1 MKKINRLILMLT
13 MHILLFSC
21 SLITNNKP
29 KNLNTSEIIL
39 TQKTPLE
46 SSLIKNPSGTE
57 YRVPISSIQEILNNS
72 DNSLLIK
79 QTAVKI
85 KISPQ
90 KLEEIKN
97 YLNAYKNYLNNE
109 AEWIKF
115 LDQSSVNGN
124 LIIKIDTAFEKKIN
138 FNYTNSDTKNLTELI
153 ELQMHLEKEI
163 LNLIEQSFH
172 DKNLG
177 YIQLSHINSFFPQEN
192 INSIT
197 KEIIDGEEYVAPHII
212 ANQLLKI
219 KDKKY
224 FEQFMYFL
232 KIENSTI
239 KTIIEKQKIADLHN
253 ELYYS
258 KQQPS
263 QSRSR
268 RRKRSTVDSDNSNQY
283 GLIPK
288 IIDPNTG
295 IEITPKNLRSL
306 LSNGDIILIKPKI
319 DWTEFFYFWQHV
331 GIFDEE
337 KYEATKKIAFN
348 GNDSFDIKSIIT
360 SNQIK
365 FDTAST
371 QGSGYEKLST
381 YVQSRILKIFS
392 PITDTRT
399 IQKAINFGRSRYIDN
414 NFGYMI
420 PLISSNLWTD
430 SFNLEEIHNKTY
442 CSLVVDRIYKIA
454 GLNVSR
460 NYEISGIITP
470 GEINAAAYNF
480 YMSYTITGILPSALP
495 KRLIKPSLKEK
506 FIGYNKEIVD
516 SVELKKSK
524 EKIFGRAC
532 NITNLWCSGS

>member
-1 MKKINRLILMLT
+1 MKKINRFVLILTMQILT
-13 MHILLFSC
+13 FSC
-21 SLITNNKP
+21 SLIGDNKS
-29 KNLNTSEIIL
+29 KNLSISEIIL
-39 TQKTPLE
+39 TQKTPLK
-46 SSLIKNPSGTE
+46 SSLIKNYSSTE
-57 YRVPISSIQEILNNS
+57 YRIPISSIQEILNNN
-72 DNSLLIK
+72 DNSFLIK
-79 QTAVKI
+79 KTAAKI

-109 AEWIKF
+109 TEWKRFI
-115 LDQSSVNGN
+115 DQSSLNGN
-124 LIIKIDTAFEKKIN
+124 LTIKIDTAFEKKTN
-138 FNYTNSDTKNLTELI
+138 FNHTNSDNEKLTALI
-153 ELQMHLEKEI
+153 ESQMYLEKEI
-163 LNLIEQSFH
+163 LNLIEQTFH

-232 KIENSTI
+232 KVENSTI
-239 KTIIEKQKIADLHN
+239 KTIIEKQTIADLHN

-258 KQQPS
+258 KQSPPPK
-263 QSRSR
+263 R
-268 RRKRSTVDSDNSNQY
+268 RRKRSTTVDSNNMNQY
-283 GLIPK
+283 DLISK

-295 IEITPKNLRSL
+295 IEITPKKLRSL

-516 SVELKKSK
+516 AMEFKKSE

>member
-1 MKKINRLILMLT
+1 MKEINKLMLLILT
-13 MHILLFSC
+13 AHILLFSC
-21 SLITNNKP
+21 ALITDNKS
-29 KNLNTSEIIL
+29 KNLSTSEIIL

-46 SSLIKNPSGTE
+46 SSLIKNPSNVE
-57 YRVPISSIQEILNNS
+57 YRIPISNIQEILNNN
-72 DNSLLIK
+72 DNSFLIK
-79 QTAVKI
+79 QTAAKI

-109 AEWIKF
+109 TEWIKF
-115 LDQSSVNGN
+115 IDQSSVNGN
-124 LIIKIDTAFEKKIN
+124 LIIKIDTAFEKKTN
-138 FNYTNSDTKNLTELI
+138 FNHTTSDNENLTELI

-163 LNLIEQSFH
+163 LNLIEQTFH

-197 KEIIDGEEYVAPHII
+197 KEIIDGKEYVAPHII

-224 FEQFMYFL
+224 FEQFMHFL
-232 KIENSTI
+232 KVENSKI
-239 KTIIEKQKIADLHN
+239 KTIIEKQKISDLHN

-258 KQQPS
+258 KQSPP
-263 QSRSR
+263 R
-268 RRKRSTVDSDNSNQY
+268 RRKRSTASSDNNNKY
-283 GLIPK
+283 DIIPK

-295 IEITPKNLRSL
+295 IEITPKNLRSI

-337 KYEATKKIAFN
+337 KYEATKKIAFD

-414 NFGYMI
+414 NFGYMV

-442 CSLVVDRIYKIA
+442 CSLMVDRIYKIA

-480 YMSYTITGILPSALP
+480 YMSYTIAGTLPSVLP
-495 KRLIKPSLKEK
+495 KRLIKPTLKEK

-516 SVELKKSK
+516 AIELKKSK

-532 NITNLWCSGS
+532 NITNIWCLGS

>member
-1 MKKINRLILMLT
+1 MKKIHKLSLIST
-13 MHILLFSC
+13 THILLLSC
-21 SLITNNKP
+21 ALITDNKS
-29 KNLNTSEIIL
+29 KNLSTSEIML

-46 SSLIKNPSGTE
+46 SSLIKNPSNVE
-57 YRVPISSIQEILNNS
+57 YRIPISSIQEILNND
-72 DNSLLIK
+72 DNPPLIK

-109 AEWIKF
+109 TEWIKF

-124 LIIKIDTAFEKKIN
+124 LTIKIDTAFEKKPN
-138 FNYTNSDTKNLTELI
+138 FNHANSDNENLSELI

-163 LNLIEQSFH
+163 LNLIEQTFH

-177 YIQLSHINSFFPQEN
+177 YIQLSHIDSFFPKES

-197 KEIIDGEEYVAPHII
+197 KEIIDGKEYVAPHII

-224 FEQFMYFL
+224 FEQFMHFL
-232 KIENSTI
+232 KVENSKI
-239 KTIIEKQKIADLHN
+239 QTIIEKQKISDLHN

-258 KQQPS
+258 KQSPPT
-263 QSRSR
+263 R
-268 RRKRSTVDSDNSNQY
+268 RRKRSTADSNNNNNYDI
-283 GLIPK
+283 IPK

-295 IEITPKNLRSL
+295 IEITPKNLRSI

-337 KYEATKKIAFN
+337 KYEATKKIAFD

-381 YVQSRILKIFS
+381 YVQSRILKVFS
-392 PITDTRT
+392 PITDKRT

-414 NFGYMI
+414 NFAYMV

-430 SFNLEEIHNKTY
+430 SFDLEEIHNKTY

-480 YMSYTITGILPSALP
+480 YMSYTIAGILPSALP
-495 KRLIKPSLKEK
+495 KRLIKPTLKEK

-516 SVELKKSK
+516 AIELKKSK
-524 EKIFGRAC
+524 ESIFGKAC

>member
-1 MKKINRLILMLT
+1 MKNINRLILLILT
-13 MHILLFSC
+13 THTLLFSC
-21 SLITNNKP
+21 ALIADNKS
-29 KNLNTSEIIL
+29 KNLSTSEIIL

-46 SSLIKNPSGTE
+46 SSLIKNPSNVE
-57 YRVPISSIQEILNNS
+57 YRIPISSIQEILNNNNDS
-72 DNSLLIK
+72 FLIK
-79 QTAVKI
+79 KTAAKI

-97 YLNAYKNYLNNE
+97 YLNAYKNYLNSE
-109 AEWIKF
+109 TEWIKF
-115 LDQSSVNGN
+115 IDQSSVNGN
-124 LIIKIDTAFEKKIN
+124 LTIKIDTAFEKKTN
-138 FNYTNSDTKNLTELI
+138 FTHANSDNENLTELI

-163 LNLIEQSFH
+163 LNLIEQTFH

-197 KEIIDGEEYVAPHII
+197 KEIIGGKEYIAPHII

-224 FEQFMYFL
+224 FEQFMHFL
-232 KIENSTI
+232 KVENSKI
-239 KTIIEKQKIADLHN
+239 KTIIEKQKISDLHN

-258 KQQPS
+258 KQSPP
-263 QSRSR
+263 R
-268 RRKRSTVDSDNSNQY
+268 RRKRSTADSDNNNKY
-283 GLIPK
+283 DIIPK

-295 IEITPKNLRSL
+295 IEITPKNLRSI

-337 KYEATKKIAFN
+337 KYEATKKITFN
-348 GNDSFDIKSIIT
+348 GIDSFDIKSIIT

-414 NFGYMI
+414 NFGYMV

-442 CSLVVDRIYKIA
+442 CSLMVDRIYKIA

-480 YMSYTITGILPSALP
+480 YMSYTIAGILPSVLP
-495 KRLIKPSLKEK
+495 KRLIKPTLKEK

-516 SVELKKSK
+516 AIELKKSK